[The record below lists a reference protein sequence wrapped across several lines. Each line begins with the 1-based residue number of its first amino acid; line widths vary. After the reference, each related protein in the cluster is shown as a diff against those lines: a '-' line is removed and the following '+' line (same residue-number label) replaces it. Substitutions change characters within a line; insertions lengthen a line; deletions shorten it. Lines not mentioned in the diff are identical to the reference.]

1 MKKGICWGCIPGAA
15 DDLEGRLRAAR
26 EAGFDGVELVVA
38 PPGDGPLTLES
49 TEREVGQI
57 RELAGRLGVELPS
70 VMGGRGGTR
79 HPGAAPRPGGARA
92 CVEKLGQTL
101 ERAAWLGA
109 SAVLLHPGQLR
120 PETRYDHAWEWTREA
135 LRAVAP
141 QAERHGVTLAI
152 ENVWNKFLLSPQEM
166 RQPLDE
172 VGIPGSGP
180 TSTWATASSTATPSS
195 GWASWGSGSRRC
207 T

>member
-1 MKKGICWGCIPGAA
+1 M
-15 DDLEGRLRAAR
+15 
-26 EAGFDGVELVVA
+26 
-38 PPGDGPLTLES
+38 
-49 TEREVGQI
+49 GQI

-70 VMGGRGGTR
+70 VMGGGAVRATPVL
-79 HPGAAPRPGGARA
+79 HPDPEVRA

-109 SAVLLHPGQLR
+109 SAVLLHPGQLW

-166 RQPLDE
+166 RQLLDE
-172 VGIPGSGP
+172 GIPGSGP
-180 TSTWATASSTATPSS
+180 TSTWATASSMATPSS